1 MTIRSFL
8 ALHETTVSG
17 QIILSCA
24 GCAACLGVAER
35 GEASDGETAT
45 VCAGAVV
52 RNGRYCRGRC
62 APRWPRVVGDRDSCN
77 ADLEPRCGG
86 CERVTPAGR
95 AASGTPHRLPRRCLA
110 TPLRPLRSY
119 PPPPRPPHPPSALSL
134 RAPH

>member
-86 CERVTPAGR
+86 CERLPPA
-95 AASGTPHRLPRRCLA
+95 RR
-110 TPLRPLRSY
+110 
-119 PPPPRPPHPPSALSL
+119 PPPRPRPNHPRRPCHTPSP
-134 RAPH
+134 AP